1 MPQQRLD
8 SLWGSPSAKISNW
21 QLKVEE
27 IAKVAEVVGSE
38 IDKGIKARAEVKEEF
53 VRNGSR
59 DRYGKMR
66 TNIGGRPKKIQYSS
80 PLASPVKSS
89 PAKKRQELPA
99 VQKIQMIEQFR
110 SLEDQVIKHF
120 PGYSSATKQKRSQML
135 QKLIEEQLPTL
146 KKTRVRR
153 EIL

>member
-21 QLKVEE
+21 QLKFED
-27 IAKVAEVVGSE
+27 IGKVAEVVGSE
-38 IDKGIKARAEVKEEF
+38 IDKEVKSRAELKEEF
-53 VRNGSR
+53 VGNGSR

-89 PAKKRQELPA
+89 TAKKRQEPPC
-99 VQKIQMIEQFR
+99 
-110 SLEDQVIKHF
+110 SSED
-120 PGYSSATKQKRSQML
+120 PDD
-135 QKLIEEQLPTL
+135 
-146 KKTRVRR
+146 
-153 EIL
+153 